1 MTRQKIQIKKIDNIT
16 ARQVTFSKRRRGLF
30 KKASELSTL
39 CDAEIA
45 LIVFSST
52 GKLFEYSNSSVKQ
65 VIERHN
71 LQSKNLDK
79 NVQPSLELQ
88 LDSAA
93 DNNLS
98 KEIYEKSR
106 ELRQLKGEELQE
118 LSIEK
123 LQNLEE
129 LLAKGLTRV
138 LEAKG
143 DRIANEIS
151 TSKRKRIE
159 LMEQNQRLRN
169 QVGLRDCTFSV
180 IVWILPLLLSSSSF
194 WQLSQ
199 TRCLLEQGPASDST
213 MNSSA
218 DRDQDTS
225 FTFLKLG
232 CLLNIP
238 L

>member
-45 LIVFSST
+45 LIVFSAT
-52 GKLFEYSNSSVKQ
+52 GKLFEYSSSSVKQ

-79 NVQPSLELQ
+79 IVQPSLELQ
-88 LDSAA
+88 LDSAT

-106 ELRQLKGEELQE
+106 ELRQLKGQELQE
-118 LSIEK
+118 LNIEE
-123 LQNLEE
+123 LQHLEE

-138 LEAKG
+138 LEAKD

-151 TSKRKRIE
+151 TSKRKRIK

-169 QVGLRDCTFSV
+169 QV
-180 IVWILPLLLSSSSF
+180 
-194 WQLSQ
+194 SQ

-213 MNSSA
+213 MNNSNSSA
-218 DRDQDTS
+218 DRDEDTA

-232 CLLNIP
+232 WL
-238 L
+238 